1 MLALK
6 HIGAATIAAVIATA
20 MVIDSADARRG
31 GGGARASGGGARVAN
46 TGAFARAWH
55 PTTGRLGFGRP
66 GWSAAALGAVAV
78 GTGLAYAGS
87 NYCDPYASYG
97 SCSYGAYAN
106 YGPYANYGSY
116 APPTYGANYGSI
128 VPASPSYGSYAN
140 GTFGSLGV
148 NRPTYQ
154 AAYAQAAYSAA
165 VDAKAECA
173 RRFRSYD
180 PASQTYLSYGG
191 QRVPCP

>member
-1 MLALK
+1 MSNGVHGHEAHAQWCRSLPRCVVFCQPRQEEVSMLALK

-87 NYCDPYASYG
+87 NY
-97 SCSYGAYAN
+97 
-106 YGPYANYGSY
+106 
-116 APPTYGANYGSI
+116 
-128 VPASPSYGSYAN
+128 
-140 GTFGSLGV
+140 
-148 NRPTYQ
+148 
-154 AAYAQAAYSAA
+154 
-165 VDAKAECA
+165 
-173 RRFRSYD
+173 
-180 PASQTYLSYGG
+180 
-191 QRVPCP
+191 